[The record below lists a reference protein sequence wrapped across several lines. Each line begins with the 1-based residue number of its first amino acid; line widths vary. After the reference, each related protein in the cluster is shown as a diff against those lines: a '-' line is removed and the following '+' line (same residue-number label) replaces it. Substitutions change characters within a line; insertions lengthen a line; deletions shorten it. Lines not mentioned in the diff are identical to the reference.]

1 MAKVDGKVEILKA
14 VSVSG
19 LQRDSRAKHI
29 MSDGPALVFQLPR
42 RMAKDGINAVKIT
55 LDPSDTYTMRFS
67 KITDATLRHPYKA
80 TTVRE
85 VSDVYADQLR
95 EIFESTT
102 GLVTS
107 MGTLGRRSGDRRKSR
122 GAKRSS
128 RGKSRGSRRS
138 SRRSR

>member
-1 MAKVDGKVEILKA
+1 MAIADTILEQLGGRRFI
-14 VSVSG
+14 VMTG
-19 LQRDSRAKHI
+19 AKNI

-42 RMAKDGINAVKIT
+42 RTAKDGINVVKIAH
-55 LDPSDTYTMRFS
+55 DPSDTYTMTFS
-67 KITDATLRHPYKA
+67 KQSDARGGYRM

-85 VSDVYADQLR
+85 MGGVYAGQLR

-102 GLVTS
+102 GLATS
-107 MGTLGRRSGDRRKSR
+107 LGTMGRRSGDRRRSR

-128 RGKSRGSRRS
+128 RSKKRR